1 MQIYIK
7 GLFKKEIYNLN
18 ESIKNNDRI
27 LIHKLIDKV
36 KDGEDIDT
44 NDIDVYIWFREKCQL
59 QKERLENYLKNNGD
73 FYKID

>member
-1 MQIYIK
+1 MQVYIK
-7 GLFKKEIYNLN
+7 DLFKKEIYNLN
-18 ESIKNNDRI
+18 ESIKNNDTI

-36 KDGEDIDT
+36 KDGEDIDI